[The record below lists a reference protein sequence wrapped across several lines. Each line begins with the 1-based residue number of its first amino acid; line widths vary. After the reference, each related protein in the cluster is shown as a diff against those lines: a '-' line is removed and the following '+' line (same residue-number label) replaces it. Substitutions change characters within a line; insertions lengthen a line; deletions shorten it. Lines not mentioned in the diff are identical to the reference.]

1 MDRRAIL
8 KQALAASFAMGAGAG
23 ISSSAIA
30 QNVLAPGKNYR
41 KFAAPRRTHAHEGK
55 IEVIEFF
62 WIGCPHCRAIEPTI
76 IEWHKKLPADV
87 LFRKVHV
94 NFRVPT
100 HQRLYYTLESMK
112 QADDDTIIDVF
123 TEIHDRRN
131 RMRTDESVFAWVER
145 RGLDRDYFARMYQ
158 SFGVQT
164 RMRRASQQVKDYG
177 VNSVPFLAV
186 NGKYV
191 TSPSM
196 AGSNQAAM
204 RVVDALIALERA

>member
-1 MDRRAIL
+1 M
-8 KQALAASFAMGAGAG
+8 KQVVFTAAGGGLAAPSWAQRVLIAG
-23 ISSSAIA
+23 
-30 QNVLAPGKNYR
+30 QNYR
-41 KFAAPRRTHAHEGK
+41 QFASPRRTHAHEGQ

-62 WIGCPHCRAIEPTI
+62 WIGCPHCRAIEPSI
-76 IEWHKKLPADV
+76 IAWQKTLQADV

-131 RMRTDESVFAWVER
+131 RMRTDRDVFAWVER
-145 RGLDRDYFARMYQ
+145 RGLDRERFEKTYQ

-164 RMRRASQQVKDYG
+164 RMRRASQEVKYYA

-196 AGSNQAAM
+196 AGSNQAAL
-204 RVVDALIALERA
+204 RVVDALIAKERA